1 MYFWKD
7 KTYKVGEMM
16 WSIWEN
22 KLSQDDRAG
31 FSGKSE
37 GRNPVRI
44 SQHVRIRARM
54 TGPGVEG
61 VNH

>member
-1 MYFWKD
+1 
-7 KTYKVGEMM
+7 MM
-16 WSIWEN
+16 WSRWGN

-44 SQHVRIRARM
+44 SQHVRIRARV